1 MGTGQLAQAL
11 GPAMAAKGMA
21 VKQVY
26 GRDQK
31 KAQALAALCG
41 AAPVSAW
48 SEIDPSA
55 DLYVLCVS
63 ESALAACA
71 AQLVLKPGAW
81 VLHCAGM
88 APLIETKAKSGV
100 LWPVQMFGS
109 SPAPWGNP
117 FLVVEAAN
125 PADLPALMAFAACL
139 STTVQALEHEKR
151 QELHLMATWVSN
163 FSNHLYHLADLYL
176 QEKGLDFS
184 LLQGII
190 AQTALRLEHLKPA
203 AAQAGPAWRKSE
215 AALALHRK
223 LLANHPDLLL
233 WYNQFSQSIMDTKEK
248 G

>member
-1 MGTGQLAQAL
+1 VGTGQLAQAL
-11 GPAMAAKGMA
+11 GPAIAAKGLT

-31 KAQALAALCG
+31 KAQALAGLCG

-55 DLYVLCVS
+55 DFYLLCVP
-63 ESALAACA
+63 ESVVTACA
-71 AQLVLKPGAW
+71 ALLVLKPSAW

-88 APLIETKAKSGV
+88 APLIETRAKSGV

-117 FLVVEAAN
+117 LLVVEAAN
-125 PADLPALMAFAACL
+125 PADLPELMAFAACL
-139 STTVQALEHEKR
+139 STTVQTLEYKKR

-176 QEKGLDFS
+176 QEKGLDLS

-190 AQTALRLEHLKPA
+190 FQTALSLEKLSPA

-215 AALALHRK
+215 TALALHRK
-223 LLANHPDLLL
+223 LLANHPSLLD
-233 WYNQFSQSIMDTKEK
+233 WYNQFSQSIMDAKEK